1 MYLIITFL
9 VTISYAFAANASY
22 STGTWAIEL
31 SGPDG
36 QTYRPEATITKKED
50 KLEGSY
56 YSPRTDQTFDLQ
68 DVKLDAEKTLQFTLD
83 TNGLKVAYKGK
94 IEGNKMVGSA
104 QIFRQ
109 GRQFEAT
116 FTASRKAR
124 ADSVSGTW
132 EVEAVMG
139 GNTNQSI
146 LLLAVA
152 NDGKI
157 SATRKSNENA
167 VEFDEVKLV
176 DGVLTFSTKGKK
188 RGYDYTA
195 YYKGDVKGDKIEGE
209 LVISA
214 EAAGLTREFAW
225 SANRVD

>member
-1 MYLIITFL
+1 MRLIITFL

-22 STGTWAIEL
+22 SIGTWAIEL
-31 SGPDG
+31 SAPNG
-36 QTYRPEATITKKED
+36 QTYRPEATITKTED
-50 KLEGSY
+50 KHAGSY
-56 YSPRTDQTFDLQ
+56 YSPRIDQTLDLR
-68 DVKLDAEKTLQFTLD
+68 DVKLDAENTLQFNVD
-83 TNGLKVAYKGK
+83 IDGMKVAYRGK

-109 GRQFEAT
+109 DRQFEAT
-116 FTASRKAR
+116 FTASRKVK
-124 ADSVSGTW
+124 ADSVSGKW
-132 EVEAVMG
+132 EMETVMQ

-157 SATRKSNENA
+157 SATRKSNGNA
-167 VEFDEVKLV
+167 VEFDDVKLV
-176 DGVLTFSTKGKK
+176 DGVLTFSTKGNR

-195 YYKGDVKGDKIEGE
+195 FYKGDVKGDKIEGG
-209 LVISA
+209 LVISV
-214 EAAGLTREFAW
+214 EAAGVTREFAW